1 MTEQR
6 IVVEDFVML
15 GNTVPQLDGR
25 GRTTVCCAGY
35 SKGLNQF
42 LRIYPAAAVK
52 VPRRWSLSRI
62 ALVRNVNDTRE
73 ESWKIDADRRPEVH
87 DKINQA
93 FEIHDARVDA
103 TEFDKRF
110 RMRVSR
116 TIGELNTARRSLGL
130 INVAGGTAT
139 IDWGDRT
146 AEVSDDQQEFP
157 FMPSGPKGDQYTG
170 TVPYISFAA
179 GGAHHR
185 LQLRA
190 RDVGVYMSKHGDRDE
205 LYSRL
210 HLDKDRTLLI
220 GNLSGNRRNV
230 WLVIGV
236 LRGVPAEDVAAPTSQ
251 LSLQVA
257 S

>member
-15 GNTVPQLDGR
+15 GNTVPQLDGQ

-35 SKGLNQF
+35 SRGLNQF
-42 LRIYPAAAVK
+42 LRIYPAAAVDL
-52 VPRRWSLSRI
+52 PPRWSLSRI
-62 ALVRNVNDTRE
+62 ALVRNANDTRE

-87 DKINQA
+87 NKINQA
-93 FEIHDARVDA
+93 FEVKDSRVDA
-103 TEFDKRF
+103 TELDKRF
-110 RMRVSR
+110 RTR
-116 TIGELNTARRSLGL
+116 TSTAISELNTARRSLGL

-139 IDWGDRT
+139 IDWGNRQ

-157 FMPSGPKGDQYTG
+157 FMPTGPKGDQYTG
-170 TVPYISFAA
+170 AVPYLSFAA
-179 GGAHHR
+179 GGSHHR

-190 RDVGVYMSKHGDRDE
+190 RDVGVYMKKYGDRDK
-205 LYSRL
+205 LYSSL

-230 WLVIGV
+230 WLVIAV
-236 LRGVPAEDVAAPTSQ
+236 LRGVPSEDVAAPTSQ
-251 LSLQVA
+251 LSLRVA
-257 S
+257 A